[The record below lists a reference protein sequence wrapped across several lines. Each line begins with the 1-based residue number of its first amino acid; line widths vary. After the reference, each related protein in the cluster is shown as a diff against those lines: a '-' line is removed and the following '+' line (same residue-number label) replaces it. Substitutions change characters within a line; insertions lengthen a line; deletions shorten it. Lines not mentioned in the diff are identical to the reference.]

1 MAGYSESAVCEA
13 ISAVAAWLGYSELRE
28 SQFRVVKQFL
38 RGKDVLQSSNRQR
51 KVALL
56 LPASESFWLTYM
68 NAFDV

>member
-38 RGKDVLQSSNRQR
+38 RGKRCSSVFQQAAESCIVITCFR
-51 KVALL
+51 KLL
-56 LPASESFWLTYM
+56 TNIHECL
-68 NAFDV
+68 